1 MEMKAI
7 DVSHHNGIVEF
18 EKVKAAGIVG
28 VFIRTG
34 YGKFAQPQIDKK
46 FSDNY
51 SKAKAA
57 GLNVGAYHYSYA
69 HTPAEAEKEAEAMIK
84 IIGNRKFELPLFYDI
99 EEKSQAQLSK
109 KTCSDMVR
117 AFCNK
122 LESAGYWAG
131 VYSYDAFFGTNLE
144 EGIVQRYSTWVA
156 RVENIKPKICKR
168 YDIWQYSWKGKVD
181 GVSGDVDMNVIYK
194 DFPTVILRKGLN
206 GYSQE

>member
-1 MEMKAI
+1 MEIRAI
-7 DVSHHNGIVEF
+7 DISHHNGNVDF
-18 EKVKAAGIVG
+18 EKVRTAGIG
-28 VFIRTG
+28 CVFIRTG
-34 YGKFAQPQIDKK
+34 YGKYLSSQIDRK
-46 FSDNY
+46 FEENY

-69 HTPAEAEKEAEAMIK
+69 RTLAEATNEAEAMLK
-84 IIGNRKFELPLFYDI
+84 IIGKRKFELPLFFDI

-144 EGIVQRYSTWVA
+144 DEIVQRYSTWVA
-156 RVENIKPKICKR
+156 RVENVKPVVCKR
-168 YDIWQYSWKGKVD
+168 YDIWQHSFKGKVN
-181 GVSGDVDMNVIYK
+181 GITGEVDLDIIYK
-194 DFPTVILRKGLN
+194 DFPTTIKRNHLN
-206 GYSQE
+206 RYR